1 MNLVGRAS
9 ALPAFLDGETMKN
22 RIFAMLVAALV
33 CVMILGIIMIYQGLH
48 AYKVVDSYY
57 EEATQYVVTTVES
70 TPSPAAPSP
79 GPVGESV
86 EEPESILEEAS
97 VVEEPLEK
105 PPIAIDFE
113 TLLGDSPDTVGWLYA
128 PDGTVNLPVVQGT
141 DNLYYLTHLP
151 NGEYSS
157 GGSLFLDYLNSRDFE
172 DEVSFIFGHNMKNGT
187 MLQPLLEYRQQS
199 YYDANP
205 VLYLLTPG
213 HNYKL
218 ELFAGIL
225 TGIESDVYTFNFDGP
240 ESKQT
245 FINGLV
251 AQSTFV
257 PLRIPEASERI
268 LCLSTCAYDYENAR
282 YVVFGALT
290 EIG

>member
-1 MNLVGRAS
+1 
-9 ALPAFLDGETMKN
+9 
-22 RIFAMLVAALV
+22 MLVAALV
-33 CVMILGIIMIYQGLH
+33 CVMVLGCVMIYRGLH
-48 AYKVVDSYY
+48 AYDVIDSYY
-57 EEATQYVVTTVES
+57 EEATQYVVATEMPTVP
-70 TPSPAAPSP
+70 TAAPTAVP
-79 GPVGESV
+79 QEESL
-86 EEPESILEEAS
+86 EEPESVLEDAS
-97 VVEEPLEK
+97 VVEEEPLEK
-105 PPIAIDFE
+105 PPISIDFDA
-113 TLLGDSPDTVGWLYA
+113 LLGGSPDAVGWLYA

-157 GGSLFLDYLNSRDFE
+157 GGSLFLDYLNDGEFQ
-172 DEVSFIFGHNMKNGT
+172 DEISFIYGHNMKNGT

-205 VLYLLTPG
+205 VLYLLTPE

-245 FINGLV
+245 FIDGLA

-257 PLRIPEASERI
+257 PLRIPQASERI